1 MIDAKEFMLAL
12 DQLEETKGI
21 AKVDILEALKE
32 ALIKAYVK
40 DLGGGN
46 DADVRVIINMDPPSI
61 DMVRVL
67 KIVEDDKIEDDYLE
81 ISPENAK
88 EIKKHNKNAKIS
100 GDELII
106 SVPVEELK
114 RYTAISV
121 KNALKQ
127 KLAEAEKQVLYTS
140 YKDKIGEMVSG
151 TVEKCD
157 DHGASVIIGRST
169 VYISRKDLIGDET
182 FLPGSQIRL
191 FVSDVSSNEK
201 GPMIRLSRSDAG
213 FLKRLFE
220 EQVREIYDGSVIIKN
235 IAREA
240 GVRSKISVYTNDP
253 NIDPIGACIGVGGK
267 AIQNILSSL
276 GEKNQEKVDI
286 ILYSVNPALYI
297 IDALRPAQVIAISV
311 DKENKTAVA
320 IVEDEKLSLAVGRR
334 GSNARLAN
342 KLTDYKIEIK
352 EASNMEEYKELG
364 YEFKTV
370 DEVKS
375 EEEARVKQE
384 TYNRYLANVKAQ
396 QEAEEAKPVEEN
408 AKVAPTVNVFAGVE
422 KSKPQNILDEDI
434 KEEIKEE
441 VKPIEETKVEA
452 KEEVKKQESLS
463 HKEVKTTT
471 TLEDLEQS
479 LESEKKREAFK
490 ATQKTSKRPKT
501 ITEKEIA
508 HEPLEEKKKI
518 TPKMDI
524 YTEEELREFENEENY
539 IEDDYDEDIDYDE
552 YEEFYDDDDK

>member
-1 MIDAKEFMLAL
+1 MIDAKDFMEAL

-21 AKVDILEALKE
+21 AKNDILEALKE

-46 DADVRVIINMDPPSI
+46 DADVRVIISMTPPSI
-61 DMVRVL
+61 DMVRVR
-67 KIVEDDKIEDDYLE
+67 KIVNDEDIEDDYLE
-81 ISPENAK
+81 ISPEDAK
-88 EIKKHNKNAKIS
+88 ELTKKSKNAKIEN
-100 GDELII
+100 GELIE

-157 DHGASVIIGRST
+157 DHGASVVIGRST
-169 VYISRKDLIGDET
+169 VYISRRDLIGDET

-191 FVSDVSSNEK
+191 FVSDVSSSEK

-253 NIDPIGACIGVGGK
+253 NIDPIGACIGVNGK
-267 AIQNILSSL
+267 SIQNILASL

-286 ILYSVNPALYI
+286 VLYSVNPALYI
-297 IDALRPAQVIAISV
+297 IDALRPASVIAIAI
-311 DKENKTAVA
+311 DKENRQAVA
-320 IVEDEKLSLAVGRR
+320 IVENEKLRLAVGRR
-334 GSNARLAN
+334 GSNARLAA
-342 KLTDYKIEIK
+342 KLTDFKIDVK
-352 EASNMEEYKELG
+352 EEENMEEYKAMG
-364 YEFKTV
+364 YVFKTV
-370 DEVKS
+370 EEVK
-375 EEEARVKQE
+375 EEEEVRVRQE

-396 QEAEEAKPVEEN
+396 RAAEEEEQAPVSL
-408 AKVAPTVNVFAGVE
+408 GGIE
-422 KSKPQNILDEDI
+422 KMKPQNILDEDI
-434 KEEIKEE
+434 KEEPKEE
-441 VKPIEETKVEA
+441 AKPVVEEAPKATEPV
-452 KEEVKKQESLS
+452 KEEKPVEEAPAR
-463 HKEVKTTT
+463 KEVKTTT

-501 ITEKEIA
+501 ITEKEVA
-508 HEPLEEKKKI
+508 HEPVEEEEKKI

-524 YTEEELREFENEENY
+524 YTEEELREFENEDQY
-539 IEDDYDEDIDYDE
+539 EDDYEDEDIDYDD
-552 YEEFYDDDDK
+552 YEEYYEDDDK